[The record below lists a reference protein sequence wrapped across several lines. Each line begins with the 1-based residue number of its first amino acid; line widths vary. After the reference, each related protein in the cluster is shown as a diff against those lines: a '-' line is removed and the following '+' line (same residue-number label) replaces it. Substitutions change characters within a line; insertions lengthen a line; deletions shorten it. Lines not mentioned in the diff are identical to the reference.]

1 MTALSLCLIAIVNT
15 LYLNGRSEME
25 AIGIA
30 SLENGKNFE
39 TSEFSLFIKPFF
51 RIGVRH
57 AKAVSKTIIMASAFW
72 PKFSLST
79 LSLER
84 RIFSGQK

>member
-1 MTALSLCLIAIVNT
+1 
-15 LYLNGRSEME
+15 ME

-30 SLENGKNFE
+30 SLANGE
-39 TSEFSLFIKPFF
+39 ISDTSEFSLLIKHFF
-51 RIGVRH
+51 RIRVRH
-57 AKAVSKTIIMASAFW
+57 ANTVSKTIIMASAFW
-72 PKFSLST
+72 PKFFLST